1 MNTLSSSIPNNES
14 NDNRVAIV
22 IGASGGI
29 GFSVVSTLL
38 EKGWK
43 VIAAAR
49 HREKLESTLA
59 ALEDPLDQLKIC
71 SLDASDSNA
80 VTSFIEST
88 VTEYGRIDGLV
99 NCAGSILLKPAH
111 LISDLEF
118 EETLSLN
125 LKTAFYLLRSSVR
138 PMMKQ
143 PSGGSIVFCSSVAAQ
158 RGLMNH
164 EAIAAAKAGIE
175 GMALAAASTYAP
187 YHIRVNCVAPGLVH
201 TGMTQKLTE
210 NEAVLKKSASMHPL
224 GRIGE
229 PAEVASA
236 ITWFLDPLQSW
247 ITGQVL
253 GIDGGLGNIQAR

>member
-1 MNTLSSSIPNNES
+1 MNTLSSSITNNES

-49 HREKLESTLA
+49 HLEKLESTFA
-59 ALEDPLDQLKIC
+59 AFKDPLDQLKIC
-71 SLDASDSNA
+71 SLDASDSTA

-125 LKTAFYLLRSSVR
+125 LKTAFFYY
-138 PMMKQ
+138 
-143 PSGGSIVFCSSVAAQ
+143 
-158 RGLMNH
+158 
-164 EAIAAAKAGIE
+164 
-175 GMALAAASTYAP
+175 ALQYV
-187 YHIRVNCVAPGLVH
+187 I
-201 TGMTQKLTE
+201 
-210 NEAVLKKSASMHPL
+210 
-224 GRIGE
+224 
-229 PAEVASA
+229 
-236 ITWFLDPLQSW
+236 
-247 ITGQVL
+247 
-253 GIDGGLGNIQAR
+253 